1 MTAFKKIN
9 FVHIQLIDLLSIIA
23 FLVIVLYLY
32 PDTFFLLYNT
42 ILGNFLLVMLVAF
55 VGSKN
60 YMFAIGL
67 GAILFV
73 IYKLNPSLREGFTWT
88 SDSTKNFIDV
98 QKTINPHVV
107 FDTDELQK
115 QAPQEELDFFLQN
128 GRWSW
133 SQQVQE
139 LYKRSVAANPFVRT
153 DPEDAMNAAMKI
165 YNQSII
171 LEMISWQ
178 TKEGQ
183 FLLKGVA
190 VGSGNELE
198 DLPSGWGDYG
208 YSSGLIE
215 KRNNVIMCGVD
226 KGGKSSLHQ
235 TKFTGKDKITGAQTK
250 EVTAVDYN
258 ILEDLIPG
266 FSFINGKCNP
276 CVAINDTPDY
286 SCPFSLDIS
295 GNRQGVSAVWQYLWG
310 YQSKPSSVNNESD
323 PNPNNFPLLSG
334 LKNELDALFPT
345 NNTK

>member
-1 MTAFKKIN
+1 MNHKIN
-9 FVHIQLIDLLSIIA
+9 FMHGKLIYFLGIIA
-23 FLVIVLYLY
+23 FVLY
-32 PDTFFLLYNT
+32 PDMFLGT
-42 ILGNFLLVMLVAF
+42 LLLLLFIVT
-55 VGSKN
+55 KN

-67 GAILFV
+67 VTLFAI
-73 IYKLNPSLREGFTWT
+73 YNPALREGFTWT

-128 GRWSW
+128 GYWPW

-139 LYKRSVAANPFVRT
+139 LYKQSVAANPFVRT
-153 DPEDAMNAAMKI
+153 DPEDAMNNAMKI

-190 VGSGNELE
+190 ISDGSGNKLE

-208 YSSGLIE
+208 YSSGLIT
-215 KRNNVIMCGVD
+215 KRNNIIQCGLNKD
-226 KGGKSSLHQ
+226 GSRSLQQ

-258 ILEDLIPG
+258 KLEDLIPG

-286 SCPFSLDIS
+286 SCPFNLDIS
-295 GNRQGVSAVWQYLWG
+295 GSNSNMSAVWQYLWG
-310 YQSKPSSVNNESD
+310 INTDPLQSNPSSVNNENNVD
-323 PNPNNFPLLSG
+323 PNKFPLLNG
-334 LKNELDALFPT
+334 LKTELDTLFPPNIT
-345 NNTK
+345 E